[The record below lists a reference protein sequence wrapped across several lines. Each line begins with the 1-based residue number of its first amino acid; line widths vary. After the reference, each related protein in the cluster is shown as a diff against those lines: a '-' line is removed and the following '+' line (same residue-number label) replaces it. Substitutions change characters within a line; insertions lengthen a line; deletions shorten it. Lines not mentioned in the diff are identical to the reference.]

1 SVADEPQDPVV
12 AQSAFMLYGM
22 IHARFI
28 VTARGLEAM
37 YKKYRLAEFGRCPRT
52 MCKQQPVVPVGIY
65 DEPKKEAVK
74 LYCPRCG
81 DVYNTVS
88 PYGGEPLDG
97 AFFGTSF
104 AHLFFITFDKLVPE
118 PARETYTPLIF
129 GFKIHKSAKCMQ
141 RRLPHSPAAATAY
154 TVAGA
159 GVMNAAAAN
168 AAAVASVSSASSSA
182 APAHLKPRSRESRG
196 GGASGG
202 GGAASSAAAAAG
214 SRGGDLNSNNS
225 NWGGGGI
232 GGGIAG
238 EGSAAGRGV
247 LWGSGGTGAGE
258 GSGGLASLSGRDGRD
273 GVPGASGGR
282 LGL

>member
-1 SVADEPQDPVV
+1 GNIVPAAAVSKGYFEGMLCEVDRSYIEDGFNLYGLRHHFANFQGCLDIILDRTAADEPQDPVV

-52 MCKQQPVVPVGIY
+52 MCKNQPVVPVGIF

-74 LYCPRCG
+74 LYCPRCS

-104 AHLFFITFDKLVPE
+104 AHLFFITFDRLVPD
-118 PARETYTPLIF
+118 PARTTYTPLIF

-141 RRLPHSPAAATAY
+141 RRLPHSNNTA
-154 TVAGA
+154 
-159 GVMNAAAAN
+159 
-168 AAAVASVSSASSSA
+168 S
-182 APAHLKPRSRESRG
+182 
-196 GGASGG
+196 
-202 GGAASSAAAAAG
+202 
-214 SRGGDLNSNNS
+214 
-225 NWGGGGI
+225 
-232 GGGIAG
+232 
-238 EGSAAGRGV
+238 
-247 LWGSGGTGAGE
+247 
-258 GSGGLASLSGRDGRD
+258 
-273 GVPGASGGR
+273 
-282 LGL
+282 